1 VERDIVLKAITGL
14 VRHSRRFFMTK
25 HKLLASTA
33 LVAVTLLGSAAF
45 SVSAHAADT
54 VVDDTSDTG
63 NTTDTTTVTKTGTDN
78 FTVQTNTA
86 DTAVLHGTG
95 TVVVGT
101 GTITI
106 QKLDADD
113 ASNVTVKINGDLTSG
128 GNLAVTN
135 LEATNSKDAAVLL
148 TVTGTT
154 AITGTTSVVTTGA
167 TGDGTLST
175 TVVFEG
181 ATTLTGAVTV
191 DATNA
196 VNANSDATITFS
208 GATVNATTGITLNDG
223 ANAQAILNFAGSA
236 AQTVTGT
243 IIGAGAGE
251 GFVNISDTD
260 ANAAASGVTFASNIG
275 GTALNTIQIGS
286 ATAAG
291 GAVFKGTVAA
301 TNITLDGGDNAAET
315 ATVEFQNAVTATTI
329 TLDKNTADATAT
341 FNATNGAMT
350 IAGAINGGDAGDGA
364 IAVIDDD
371 ASAAPD
377 AVTFSGTIG
386 GTKVGAITVGNST
399 QGGSAIFS
407 ANATVTADT
416 VTVTGGD
423 NALEN
428 SQVEF
433 QHSLTATSVTLDD
446 STGSATAVFNMANGA
461 QTISATVAGASAG
474 EGTLSV
480 YDGDAGA
487 SDLATFSAAVGG
499 TSLKAINIG
508 TSTMGGDASFAST
521 AAATT
526 ITITA
531 GDNAAGGENAG
542 GVFIGKV
549 TATTL
554 ALTGG
559 TGNAGNDATAEFRGG
574 LAATTVTLDDATGQ
588 AELTFNATD
597 GVQAVS
603 GTINGAASGEGKLIV
618 IDDDA
623 GAAADA
629 VTFSGNVGATN
640 SLLAVEIGTVAGAAD
655 AAAAVFNGTVAAT
668 TITLTAGNAANETA
682 LGTFDGAV
690 TATNFK
696 VIGGGD
702 GTADATATVKGNL
715 TAAVTLDDATGQAE
729 LALAGTSAQTVTGKI
744 DAATA
749 GEGKLNVTNTAGTV
763 TFANAVGSA
772 NRLLNVTVASG
783 ATAVFDST
791 VDATGITIAGTAT
804 FDAKG
809 QGSSNATLTVSNGA
823 KIILG
828 SNIVAGNTVFTVAD
842 VVSAGTTTVQLPT
855 NFLAGTITLADSTAD
870 ASADVANMTVTD
882 TALVDYTIA
891 ANGNDIQVTAAQRSA
906 ASTAS
911 LLGTTTDAATAAG
924 VAAGALA
931 STDTAALNALTTA
944 MITGGSEGKKAAEQ
958 LQPNIN
964 GAASQAVN
972 AATRGATNAVSQ
984 RLNAAR
990 SGTQVAGLQ
999 QTGVASGDATL
1010 RSGGWVKTF
1019 GSIADQ
1025 GDRDGIAGYDSHTY
1039 GVTFGMDHK
1048 VTDTVRVG
1056 GALSYAKTDV
1066 DGNDAGNSQTD
1077 VDSYQVAVYGSYEP
1091 GVYFVEGQL
1100 GYSFNNVDSTRELTF
1115 GGLNR
1120 TAKGSYDVDQYTASV
1135 AAGLPMKSDGFTI
1148 TPKAGLF
1155 YSYSNGDSYT
1165 ETGAGGLNLTVDT
1178 GSTSVLEGSLGG
1190 SVAYDYKVDGGML
1203 RPEVRAAVLYD
1214 FIGDEASA
1222 TSHFAG
1228 SGATFTTNGADV
1240 AQFGGTMGVGLGYTT
1255 ADGVWE
1261 VRGDYDAELRSD
1273 YVAHTGMLTGRINF

>member
-1 VERDIVLKAITGL
+1 
-14 VRHSRRFFMTK
+14 MTK
-25 HKLLASTA
+25 NKLLTSTA
-33 LVAVTLLGSAAF
+33 LVAATLLGSAAF
-45 SVSAHAADT
+45 TVSAHAADT
-54 VVDDTSDTG
+54 VVTTAGGAGLTVTAGDAAAVQSTGADNYIVSTTDKAAAVTHTDTSV
-63 NTTDTTTVTKTGTDN
+63 TTTSGNVTVTHTEAGDANNVSLTLGSL
-78 FTVQTNTA
+78 TT
-86 DTAVLHGTG
+86 GTG
-95 TVVVGT
+95 TLTV
-101 GTITI
+101 
-106 QKLDADD
+106 
-113 ASNVTVKINGDLTSG
+113 SNVETGANAA
-128 GNLAVTN
+128 AVT
-135 LEATNSKDAAVLL
+135 L
-148 TVTGTT
+148 TVTGATT
-154 AITGTTSVVTTGA
+154 VGGTTTVSSAGGTDAGVAQSAAVTFTGN
-167 TGDGTLST
+167 
-175 TVVFEG
+175 
-181 ATTLTGAVTV
+181 TTLTGAVTV
-191 DATNA
+191 TADGAGNA
-196 VNANSDATITFS
+196 GSDATITFS
-208 GATVNATTGITLNDG
+208 GATVTATNGITLNDG
-223 ANAQAILNFAGSA
+223 TGQAILNFAGSA

-251 GFVNISDTD
+251 GFVNISDID
-260 ANAAASGVTFASNIG
+260 AGAAASGVTFVNNIG
-275 GTALNTIQIGS
+275 ATQGLNTITVGTS
-286 ATAAG
+286 TAAG
-291 GAVFKGTVAA
+291 GAIFKGTVASKF
-301 TNITLDGGDNAAET
+301 ITLTGGDNAAET
-315 ATVEFQNAVTATTI
+315 ATAEFQNAVTATTI
-329 TLDKNTADATAT
+329 VLDNNTGATTAT

-350 IAGAINGGDAGDGA
+350 VAGTINGGAASEGT

-377 AVTFSGTIG
+377 AVTFSGVIG
-386 GTKVGAITVGNST
+386 GTQKVAAITVGNST

-407 ANATVTADT
+407 AAVTGDA

-428 SQVEF
+428 STAEF
-433 QHSLTATSVTLDD
+433 KAALTATSLTLND
-446 STGSATAVFNMANGA
+446 STGSATAVFNAATAGTPFTVA
-461 QTISATVAGASAG
+461 GTISGASAG

-480 YDGDAGA
+480 YDSNSGET
-487 SDLATFSAAVGG
+487 DLVTFSGAVGG

-526 ITITA
+526 ITITG
-531 GDNAAGGENAG
+531 GDNAAGENAG
-542 GVFIGKV
+542 GVFVGKV

-554 ALTGG
+554 TLTGG
-559 TGNAGNDATAEFRGG
+559 TGNGTNDATAKFSGG
-574 LAATTVTLDDATGQ
+574 LTATTIVLDDATGQ
-588 AELTFNATD
+588 AELTFASDTAA
-597 GVQAVS
+597 QAVS
-603 GTINGAASGEGKLIV
+603 GTINGAAAGEGKLI
-618 IDDDA
+618 ITDTTA
-623 GAAADA
+623 TTAADA
-629 VTFSGNVGATN
+629 VTFAGNIGATN
-640 SLLAVEIGTVAGAAD
+640 KLLAVEIGTVTGPGEAG
-655 AAAAVFNGTVAAT
+655 AAVFNGTVAAT
-668 TITLTAGNAANETA
+668 TITLTGGNAANETA
-682 LGTFDGAV
+682 LGTFNGAV
-690 TATNFK
+690 TATDFK
-696 VIGGGD
+696 VIGGSNASAG
-702 GTADATATVKGNL
+702 ATATVKGNL
-715 TAAVTLDDATGQAE
+715 TAAVTLEDDTGKAE

-744 DAATA
+744 DAATTA
-749 GEGKLNVTNTAGTV
+749 GEGKLNVTNTGGTV
-763 TFANAVGSA
+763 TFASAIGSTKS
-772 NRLLNVTVASG
+772 LLDVTVASK
-783 ATAVFDST
+783 ANAVFSST
-791 VDATGITIAGTAT
+791 VNSTGVTIAGTAT
-804 FDAKG
+804 FDAK
-809 QGSSNATLTVSNGA
+809 NNIATGNLTVSDGA

-855 NFLAGTITLADSTAD
+855 NFLSGTITLADSTAD
-870 ASADVANMTVTD
+870 ASADVAQMTVTD

-891 ANGNDIQVTAAQRSA
+891 ANVNDIQVTAAQRSA
-906 ASTAS
+906 ANTAS

-924 VAAGALA
+924 VAAGVLA

-944 MITGGSEGKKAAEQ
+944 MVAGGSEGKKAAEQ

-1048 VTDTVRVG
+1048 VTDTVRIG

-1115 GGLNR
+1115 GGLSR

>member
-1 VERDIVLKAITGL
+1 
-14 VRHSRRFFMTK
+14 MTK

-54 VVDDTSDTG
+54 VVTTAGGAGLTVTAGDAAAVQSTGADNYIVSTTDKAAAVTHTDTSV
-63 NTTDTTTVTKTGTDN
+63 TTTSGNVTVTHTEAGDANNVSLTLGSL
-78 FTVQTNTA
+78 TT
-86 DTAVLHGTG
+86 GTG
-95 TVVVGT
+95 TLTV
-101 GTITI
+101 
-106 QKLDADD
+106 
-113 ASNVTVKINGDLTSG
+113 SNVETGANAA
-128 GNLAVTN
+128 AVT
-135 LEATNSKDAAVLL
+135 L
-148 TVTGTT
+148 TVTGATT
-154 AITGTTSVVTTGA
+154 VGGTTTVSSAGGTDAGVAQSAAVTFTGN
-167 TGDGTLST
+167 
-175 TVVFEG
+175 
-181 ATTLTGAVTV
+181 TTLTGAVTV
-191 DATNA
+191 TADGAGNA
-196 VNANSDATITFS
+196 GSDATITFS
-208 GATVNATTGITLNDG
+208 GATVTATNGITLNDG
-223 ANAQAILNFAGSA
+223 TGQAILNFAGSA

-243 IIGAGAGE
+243 IDGAAADE
-251 GFVNISDTD
+251 GFINITDTD
-260 ANAAASGVTFASNIG
+260 ANAAASGVTFVNNIG
-275 GTALNTIQIGS
+275 ATQGLNTITVGTS
-286 ATAAG
+286 TAAG
-291 GAVFKGTVAA
+291 GAIFKGTVASKF
-301 TNITLDGGDNAAET
+301 ITLTGGDNAAET
-315 ATVEFQNAVTATTI
+315 ATAEFQNAVTATTI
-329 TLDKNTADATAT
+329 VLDNNTGATTAT

-350 IAGAINGGDAGDGA
+350 VAGTINGGAASEGT

-377 AVTFSGTIG
+377 AVTFSGVIG
-386 GTKVGAITVGNST
+386 GTQKVAAITVGNST

-407 ANATVTADT
+407 AAVTGDA

-428 SQVEF
+428 STAEF
-433 QHSLTATSVTLDD
+433 KAALTATSVTLDD
-446 STGSATAVFNMANGA
+446 NTGSATAVFNTATAGTPFTVA
-461 QTISATVAGASAG
+461 GTISGASAG

-480 YDGDAGA
+480 YDSNSGET
-487 SDLATFSAAVGG
+487 DLVTFSGAVGG

-526 ITITA
+526 ITIT
-531 GDNAAGGENAG
+531 GGNAASEHAG
-542 GVFIGKV
+542 AVFVGKV

-554 ALTGG
+554 TLTGG
-559 TGNAGNDATAEFRGG
+559 TVDASTDATAKFSGG
-574 LAATTVTLDDATGQ
+574 LTATTIVLDDATGQ
-588 AELTFNATD
+588 AELTFASDTAA
-597 GVQAVS
+597 QAVS
-603 GTINGAASGEGKLIV
+603 GTINGAAAGEGKLI
-618 IDDDA
+618 ITDTTA
-623 GAAADA
+623 TTAADA
-629 VTFSGNVGATN
+629 VTFAGNVGATN
-640 SLLAVEIGTVAGAAD
+640 KLLAVEIGTVGGAAE
-655 AAAAVFNGTVAAT
+655 AGAAVFNGTVAAT
-668 TITLTAGNAANETA
+668 TITLTAGDAANETA
-682 LGTFDGAV
+682 LGTFTGDV

-696 VIGGGD
+696 VIGGAND
-702 GTADATATVKGNL
+702 VTADATATVKGNL
-715 TAAVTLDDATGQAE
+715 TAAVTLADATGQAE

-744 DAATA
+744 DGNGV

-763 TFANAVGSA
+763 TFASAVGST
-772 NRLLNVTVASG
+772 NRLLDVTVASK
-783 ATAVFDST
+783 ANAVFSST
-791 VDATGITIAGTAT
+791 VNSTGVTIAGTAT
-804 FDAKG
+804 FDAK
-809 QGSSNATLTVSNGA
+809 NNIATGNLTVSDGA

-855 NFLAGTITLADSTAD
+855 NFLSGTITLADSTAD
-870 ASADVANMTVTD
+870 ASADVAQMTVTD

-891 ANGNDIQVTAAQRSA
+891 ANVNDIQVTAAQRSA
-906 ASTAS
+906 ANTAS

-924 VAAGALA
+924 VAAGVLA

-944 MITGGSEGKKAAEQ
+944 MVAGGSEGKKAAEQ

-1039 GVTFGMDHK
+1039 GVTIGMDHK
-1048 VTDTVRVG
+1048 VTDTVRIG
-1056 GALSYAKTDV
+1056 GALSYANTDV

-1100 GYSFNNVDSTRELTF
+1100 GYSFNSVDSTRELTF
-1115 GGLNR
+1115 GGLSR